1 MPPPH
6 PPGRA
11 VHPEDLGVA
20 QARADAAEHDQQPA
34 EHRDAE
40 EPAVPVGREPPAF
53 PAVPEAVPVDLAVVD
68 RAVRQQVQR
77 VGVEAEHRVRQL
89 LDAQHGHVDELRR
102 PARGGQDSGQEY
114 GERDRDHRPVPPY
127 HAPARPRNALLRR
140 AALAE
145 IDQDV
150 RGVHVSCWAAAT
162 HSVTR
167 RATSWPV
174 SPRSARISERLPCGC
189 HACGIPMSRNGTHTP
204 ASRSDF
210 ASASP
215 KPPVRT
221 PSSTV
226 TTSRCSAAIP
236 TRSTGTG
243 RTHLGS
249 TAVTPYPCSAN
260 RAATSTPRWPNGP
273 TTTSR
278 TSARSPRARTS
289 MPATPTR
296 SSAGRSGGTAPVGKR
311 TRVGPSG
318 PVIPARSSTKVT
330 GSRCMATSSS
340 TWSKA
345 RLRNVA

>member
-174 SPRSARISERLPCGC
+174 SP
-189 HACGIPMSRNGTHTP
+189 
-204 ASRSDF
+204 
-210 ASASP
+210 
-215 KPPVRT
+215 
-221 PSSTV
+221 
-226 TTSRCSAAIP
+226 
-236 TRSTGTG
+236 
-243 RTHLGS
+243 
-249 TAVTPYPCSAN
+249 YPCSAN

-311 TRVGPSG
+311 TRVGPSS
-318 PVIPARSSTKVT
+318 IATASRSSSRRVT
-330 GSRCMATSSS
+330 ASREAAMRSPGTTPNTDRSHMP
-340 TWSKA
+340 
-345 RLRNVA
+345 